1 MAHPLSFRILFLL
14 AALGIFA
21 AATPVLAADQA
32 TKSAR
37 TEGDVAADSH
47 DIVQG
52 THVEG
57 HIAFLK
63 AEIGITPEQESLWEP
78 VANAMREDVS
88 RLQEEQNRMGQKPAP
103 ENAIEYLKNR
113 VIFANLRAQGEVRFL
128 AAFQSLYN
136 VLSTRQKQTAD
147 ALLIPDLA
155 E

>member
-1 MAHPLSFRILFLL
+1 MAHPVSFRTILLL

-21 AATPVLAADQA
+21 AATPVLAADQS

-78 VANAMREDVS
+78 VAAAMREDFS
-88 RLQEEQNRMGQKPAP
+88 RLQEEQNRMSQKHAP

-136 VLSTRQKQTAD
+136 VLSPRQKQTAD
-147 ALLIPDLA
+147 ELLIPDLA